1 MILIA
6 GVATWLILPTIL
18 LHQKPLPRRSG
29 GEGRNLIAGGLSRL
43 RGWPSVALAAALV
56 AAFIPGVL
64 SLRSNFS
71 MIDMYKP
78 GTSVHRSIVKTADV
92 LGGSIPIYVVFPAE
106 RELDPELANAV
117 LRLQDQAVGAGLAGQ
132 SLSAYGIVR
141 NLWESISSNEGYPDN
156 VVIAKTMVTRIR
168 RSNSGFMEAFFAED
182 GTGRAVF
189 FLKDLDDTTLQGFQ
203 DLTSQIA
210 HETGVQLQPVGT
222 AFVMKEM
229 NDQIIPQQLA
239 SLGLAAALVFLL
251 TALTQRSIGLGL
263 ASTTP
268 IIITLVTLFGVM
280 GYARIDLSIITGI
293 MSGLTIGV
301 GIDYAIHYV
310 SLLKQARKRGDDAPS
325 ETALNFVATP
335 VLANALG
342 LAIGFTAMLFS
353 PLQIHVTLSILMW
366 VTMITSA
373 VLSLTF
379 LPTITRGGRPA
390 K

>member
-1 MILIA
+1 
-6 GVATWLILPTIL
+6 
-18 LHQKPLPRRSG
+18 
-29 GEGRNLIAGGLSRL
+29 
-43 RGWPSVALAAALV
+43 
-56 AAFIPGVL
+56 
-64 SLRSNFS
+64 
-71 MIDMYKP
+71 MIDVYKP
-78 GTSVHRSIVKTADV
+78 GTSVHRSIEKTTEV

-106 RELDPELANAV
+106 KEMDPDLANAV
-117 LRLQDQAVGAGLAGQ
+117 LRLQDLSENAGLAGQ

-141 NLWESISSNEGYPDN
+141 NLWEYISGNEGYPDN
-156 VVIAKTMVTRIR
+156 VAIAKTLVTRIK
-168 RSNSGFMEAFFAED
+168 RSNRGFMETFFADD

-203 DLTSQIA
+203 DLTTEIA
-210 HETGVQLQPVGT
+210 RETGIQLQPVGT
-222 AFVMKEM
+222 SFVMKEM

-239 SLGLAAALVFLL
+239 SLGLAALLVFLL
-251 TALTQRSIGLGL
+251 TALTQRSIWLGL

-268 IIITLVTLFGVM
+268 IIITLVVLYGVM

-325 ETALNFVATP
+325 ETALSFVATP

-379 LPTITRGGRPA
+379 LPTITAGRSSSPAGRP
-390 K
+390 